1 MERLLDKMNTT
12 WKHIS
17 ALQKVFWT
25 RSNFV
30 PSNEN
35 DYNLYKTHNDA
46 FNEIVQNLKI
56 DEQLYSEKGRQ
67 MILADYIE
75 YIFLG
80 RGYYS
85 IKTVEDR
92 EEFVQSI
99 LHFVNILMCFESMT
113 VSPNI
118 RKAFLQELRRKI
130 PSIANETQFQSLLSW
145 NNKVGLKAGQS
156 GAPKKLDK
164 YFDSLLP
171 KTAGGLWHELLVF
184 AFLLMSEV
192 GYIIPLVLTQRFIG
206 VMIPIIL
213 TIP

>member
-130 PSIANETQFQSLLSW
+130 PSIAVPTAPIPVHTASLTNILI
-145 NNKVGLKAGQS
+145 L
-156 GAPKKLDK
+156 
-164 YFDSLLP
+164 Y
-171 KTAGGLWHELLVF
+171 
-184 AFLLMSEV
+184 
-192 GYIIPLVLTQRFIG
+192 YQRLQADCG
-206 VMIPIIL
+206 
-213 TIP
+213 TNY